1 MLRTLQLGMGWFA
14 EAPGGLNRVFTE
26 LLERLPGTGVD
37 VRGLVMGS
45 GRVAE
50 ASGARVR
57 AVCGSQA
64 SLGRRW
70 WRMRR
75 HVADALRAD
84 SFAAVVTHFALYAF
98 PVLDLLGDRPLV
110 VHFQGPWALE
120 GKREGAGE
128 LATRVKLA
136 LERAVY
142 RRAAACI
149 VLSRAFR
156 DVLQEVY
163 GIDPDRIHVVPPGVD
178 LARFRPEGSRVEA
191 RESLGWPT
199 GRPIV
204 LSVRRLARRMGLPDL
219 IAAAEI
225 VRRRCPDVLLLIGG
239 AGQLR
244 DQLQGMIQARGLT
257 EHVRL
262 LGRVADEQLP
272 LAYHAADL
280 TVVPSVD
287 WEGFGLVVLE
297 SLAAG
302 TPVLVTP
309 VGGLP
314 ETVEDLAPQLVLPS
328 GGADGVAEGVARALE
343 GTLPLPSPE
352 ECRAFARARYDW
364 AVVADNVASVYR
376 QAVS

>member
-1 MLRTLQLGMGWFA
+1 MIRTLQLGMGWFA
-14 EAPGGLNRVFTE
+14 ETPGGLNRVFAE
-26 LLERLPGTGVD
+26 LLERLPERGVD

-50 ASGARVR
+50 ATGARIR
-57 AVCGSQA
+57 AVCAPQA
-64 SLGRRW
+64 SLGLRW
-70 WRMRR
+70 WHMRR

-84 SFAAVVTHFALYAF
+84 SIAAVVTHFALYTF
-98 PVLDLLGDRPLV
+98 PILDLLGERPLV

-120 GKREGAGE
+120 AKREGAGQ
-128 LATRVKLA
+128 LSTMAKLA

-142 RRAAACI
+142 RRASACI

-156 DVLQEVY
+156 DVLQKVY
-163 GIDPDRIHVVPPGVD
+163 GIDAGRIHVVPPGVD
-178 LARFRPEGSRVEA
+178 LERFRPRGLRTQA
-191 RESLGWPT
+191 REALGWPT

-204 LSVRRLARRMGLPDL
+204 LAVRRLARRMGLPDL

-225 VRRRCPDVLLLIGG
+225 VRRRCPELLLLIAG

-244 DQLQGMIQARGLT
+244 DELHAMIQSRGLT
-257 EHVRL
+257 DHVRL
-262 LGRVADEQLP
+262 LGRLPDEQLP
-272 LAYHAADL
+272 LAYRAADL
-280 TVVPSVD
+280 TVVPSVA

-314 ETVEDLAPQLVLPS
+314 ETVEELSPHLVLPE
-328 GGADGVAEGVARALE
+328 GGAAAVADGLARALD
-343 GTLPLPSPE
+343 GTLPLPSAE
-352 ECRAFARARYDW
+352 ECLAFARARYGW
-364 AVVADNVASVYR
+364 ATVAENVAAVYR